1 MRVPV
6 KDFFLRCRPG
16 ESPYFEAGGASYGPQ
31 RQDIE
36 HAVVHVA
43 PGHVELGTDAFAS
56 RPVHVLARDGS
67 LWAAASLRRLT
78 READVP
84 RHLLPM
90 GVAVALCE
98 PVGRRPSLCAGGLS
112 LLPGTALVWEE
123 GKTRTTRQ
131 RARTRAAMADPEE
144 LVEVLRRAVLK
155 RVGQGHGALAL
166 SGGLDSVAL
175 LALLAQA
182 GVPVRAY
189 TLADAASSD
198 EVAAA
203 AVWAG
208 RFGASHR
215 VIEISE
221 SELPPLAEATIR
233 ACECVIYN
241 ARAMSK
247 FAFHRE
253 VARHETHLLSGFG
266 ADDLLMGSPA
276 GLTLEAGVPRFVLER
291 EPERELGRFLLK
303 REWSRRLRPAEFG
316 VQQGA
321 AGARELMLE
330 TVMAHSGLPVETLT
344 GLAHGLDVRMPY
356 LDSEFAALAL
366 ALQPAHLMRD
376 NLGKHLLR
384 QAMVSRLGADFCF
397 APKKARL
404 APPGGGNVR
413 ARRDW
418 IAWLDAALSHD
429 RLERLQVVDE
439 GKVRRELIQYGKLHN
454 DAPRRLLLDRVLM
467 RLASLTVLQQWWEGP

>member
-1 MRVPV
+1 M

-16 ESPYFEAGGASYGPQ
+16 ETPHFEAGGASYCPQ
-31 RQDIE
+31 RRDIE
-36 HAVVHVA
+36 HALVNVTDNQ
-43 PGHVELGTDAFAS
+43 VELSTDAFAS
-56 RPVHVLARDGS
+56 RPIHVLARDGS
-67 LWAAASLRRLT
+67 LWAAATLRRLT
-78 READVP
+78 REPDLP

-90 GVAVALCE
+90 GIAVALCE

-112 LLPGTALVWEE
+112 LLPATTLVWEG
-123 GKTRTTRQ
+123 GKSRTSRQ
-131 RARTRAAMADPEE
+131 KRQSRPATADPEE
-144 LVEVLRRAVLK
+144 FVEVLRRAALK
-155 RVGQGHGALAL
+155 RVGQGHVALAL

-182 GVPVRAY
+182 DVPVRAY
-189 TLADAASSD
+189 TLADAASHD
-198 EVAAA
+198 EVAVAA
-203 AVWAG
+203 AWAK
-208 RFGASHR
+208 RFGATHR
-215 VIEISE
+215 VVEVSE
-221 SELPPLAEATIR
+221 AELPSLAEATIR

-276 GLTLEAGVPRFVLER
+276 SLAVEAAVPRFVRER
-291 EPERELGRFLLK
+291 DDERELARFLLK
-303 REWSRRLRPAEFG
+303 REWSRRLRLPEFS
-316 VQQGA
+316 VECGA
-321 AGARELMLE
+321 RGARELMLE

-344 GLAHGLDVRMPY
+344 GLAHGLEVRMPY
-356 LDSEFAALAL
+356 LDAEFAALAL
-366 ALQPAHLMRD
+366 ALQPEHLMRE
-376 NLGKHLLR
+376 NLGKILLR
-384 QAMVSRLGADFCF
+384 QAMVKRLGTDFCF

-418 IAWLDAALSHD
+418 IAWLDGALSHA

-439 GKVRRELIQYGKLHN
+439 GKVRRELIQYGKLHD

-467 RLASLTVLQQWWEGP
+467 RLASLTVLQEWWEGP